1 MRRAL
6 ALIGLLALGV
16 LLGFLVRLVWPRR
29 RGLALDSYG
38 VSTSEPATD

>member
-6 ALIGLLALGV
+6 ALVGLVALGV

-29 RGLALDSYG
+29 S
-38 VSTSEPATD
+38 STY